1 MKILSSCTFVLFMLS
16 FSTATFAQ
24 NPLIGD
30 NVVVSGDFAGD
41 TLASVWN
48 VEGGAGTVSVINGEL
63 AFTGLTETA
72 NIYDLQANQ
81 PFTAEQL
88 AELEKGGNF
97 ELTFDARSSAEAHD
111 IHVFLGEVGGG
122 WDRYWAADGDGLI
135 TITNTTQTYKLTHNV
150 TSTWESMRI
159 GFEVASDT
167 NDVFIDNVVL
177 RRVEDNLLYDGQLVI
192 GADSMSAAW
201 NRVGDGGFATYS
213 ADNGEIKIDGLNGFS
228 NIFDVQFIQEL
239 DSVQVDSIYTG
250 PYEMFFDARTAA
262 GTEKEI
268 QVFFGNNGTGG
279 DWTNWAPR
287 VTVND
292 SMQTYAL
299 NITADGNWENMKI
312 GFEVSSD
319 DSPIWFDNVIVRR
332 VRDIPPAAPVVNLS
346 TSNGIVTLTV
356 EPVADATTYEVYFA
370 DSAFTT
376 SEGGS
381 NVGTIVAEDGLTI
394 THTTK
399 APHPTL
405 VENFTAHYGVVA
417 KKENGTASTMTA
429 SSIATDMSV
438 QENYIVELGEDAV
451 EAVAGALETGVV
463 PEASA
468 LAGFFP
474 DTYKPFEITI
484 DNVQTEGTAGDS
496 NEDISAKFWVGFE
509 NISGSDLFIIYAEIM
524 DDVIV
529 PAAAA
534 ADGGGGWNFDSWE
547 GGFGSYAPE
556 SFITGSTHDAFES
569 GDEPDYQLR
578 AGFMVGTDP
587 YIHGWDGDTGDFNQL
602 IQNSA
607 TIGDSSQTGMYRLL
621 TAIST
626 LEFSGVN
633 TGAKDFDYPTGEEV
647 TTIPFQLAIN
657 DNDGTGRDAQFAL
670 SNKSTNQWW
679 NTPSQW
685 EVFALV
691 GADAVFT
698 VNDELEATT
707 PMVYTLEQNYP
718 NPFNPSTN
726 IQFSLPATANVTLEV
741 FNMLGQKVATLIDA
755 QKMNAGSHTQKFDAS
770 SLASGMYVYRIST
783 ANFVQS
789 RKMMLIK

>member
-1 MKILSSCTFVLFMLS
+1 
-16 FSTATFAQ
+16 
-24 NPLIGD
+24 
-30 NVVVSGDFAGD
+30 
-41 TLASVWN
+41 
-48 VEGGAGTVSVINGEL
+48 
-63 AFTGLTETA
+63 
-72 NIYDLQANQ
+72 
-81 PFTAEQL
+81 
-88 AELEKGGNF
+88 
-97 ELTFDARSSAEAHD
+97 
-111 IHVFLGEVGGG
+111 
-122 WDRYWAADGDGLI
+122 
-135 TITNTTQTYKLTHNV
+135 
-150 TSTWESMRI
+150 
-159 GFEVASDT
+159 
-167 NDVFIDNVVL
+167 
-177 RRVEDNLLYDGQLVI
+177 VEDNLLYDGQLVI

-438 QENYIVELGEDAV
+438 QENYIVELGDDAV
-451 EAVAGALETGVV
+451 EAVVDALGTGVV

-556 SFITGSTHDAFES
+556 SFVTGSTHDEFES

-607 TIGDSSQTGMYRLL
+607 TIGDSSQAGMYRLL

-647 TTIPFQLAIN
+647 TTIPFQLAVN

-670 SNKSTNQWW
+670 SNKSTSQWW

-691 GADAVFT
+691 GTDAIFT

-770 SLASGMYVYRIST
+770 SLASGMYVYRISA